1 MTAIHVKKT
10 KSYGRYID
18 SLLQES
24 RLNNGKIEISAIG
37 NEAASIPHSSKLL
50 SKLLKPS
57 DLKSILPD
65 NIKYIEKQI
74 ASLAEGR
81 FDRDNEEDVERLRKL
96 LMNAWG
102 DSGTSVTPDSQKA
115 WKELADYIEFE
126 LNYDIPAAPWC
137 LGTFQQVNL
146 QAGQLPLFKTPYSDL
161 ERFTVRSMALDGT
174 AEMAQWKSAREVS
187 TIEME
192 YLSTP
197 QVEFRDMDLQT
208 GDVNQVD
215 KYKTKLQ
222 HSLDMHL
229 DALAKTNID
238 AALVVSGLRDMF
250 NVETGIDSTVIPDTN
265 YLDLTSVSYGAANT
279 ITILRIKAIL
289 LHLLKFGML
298 GYADEKFT
306 ISNIQVS
313 PHNAFDH
320 WDFTDLVSDVTDAD
334 PATTV
339 PTPTRE
345 AIFQTG
351 AFINAWGNKFTMTPN
366 PQLTKGRLYV
376 FSTQPLGWV
385 FYKPELDKFYMWDGR
400 LVPALAMKNRGL
412 MQMSKAVKIY
422 VPDLWRTRIA
432 IVDY

>member
-1 MTAIHVKKT
+1 MTTVHVKKT

-18 SLLQES
+18 SLLKEA
-24 RLNNGKIEISAIG
+24 RLNSGKIEISAIG
-37 NEAASIPHSSKLL
+37 NEVASIPHSSKLL
-50 SKLLKPS
+50 SRLLKPS

-65 NIKYIEKQI
+65 NIKHIEKQI

-146 QAGQLPLFKTPYSDL
+146 QDGQLPLFKTPYSDL
-161 ERFTVRSMALDGT
+161 ERFTVRSMAIDGT

-192 YLSTP
+192 YISTP

-229 DALAKTNID
+229 DTLAKTNID
-238 AALVVSGLRDMF
+238 AALVSSGLRDMF
-250 NVETGIDSTVIPDTN
+250 NIETGIDATVIPDTN
-265 YLDLTSVSYGAANT
+265 YLDLTNVSYGTVHT
-279 ITILRIKAIL
+279 ITITRIKAIL

-306 ISNIQVS
+306 INNIQVS
-313 PHNAFDH
+313 PHNSFDH
-320 WDFTDLVSDVTDAD
+320 WDFTDLVSDVTNAD
-334 PATTV
+334 PDTTV

-366 PQLTKGRLYV
+366 PQLTQGRLYV

-385 FYKPELDKFYMWDGR
+385 FYKPGLDKFYMWDGR
-400 LVPALAMKNRGL
+400 LIPALAMKNRGM